1 MASQESC
8 RAAGEVGDLMTPQP
22 TTVPPDTPVGEAWR
36 MMTERRFRHMPVVQ
50 DGGRLV
56 GIVAQRDLLVAARVS
71 ERQIDLDDDRPVS
84 ELMKREVD
92 TVRPECCAAEAA
104 RHMLR
109 TKRSCLPVVDETG
122 TLIGILTEADY
133 MRLSTRGAPPCSCGG
148 VAAASS

>member
-1 MASQESC
+1 MAAEEPC

-22 TTVPPDTPVGEAWR
+22 TTVPPDTPVSVAWR
-36 MMTERRFRHMPVVQ
+36 TMTERRFRHMPVVK

-56 GIVAQRDLLVAARVS
+56 GIVTQRDLLVAARGS
-71 ERQIDLDDDRPVS
+71 ERRIDIDDDRPVS
-84 ELMKREVD
+84 EVMKREVD

-122 TLIGILTEADY
+122 TLVGILTEADY

-148 VAAASS
+148 VAAAGS